1 MLSSHGN
8 VSLPWN
14 CFTVCK
20 KKLGCKGNSSHE
32 MFITLL
38 RFFAPY
44 FLFQFSHSL
53 VYLRSIDKEEKAAQ
67 FWHGKIQG
75 VWVEVILAF
84 SITYFCTNTGF
95 KEVDVIFGI
104 VLFFDRV
111 DLKFRTVKL
120 LNSSDFWGTFCIL
133 TFIASLA
140 HEFASLAKFL
150 YEIPQKSY
158 FECLLE
164 FYYLFY
170 ALLASLT
177 NNQMEIH

>member
-44 FLFQFSHSL
+44 FLLQFSHSL

-84 SITYFCTNTGF
+84 SITYFCTNTGYLELYF
-95 KEVDVIFGI
+95 FWQGGSKIPDCQTPQFFRFLRHILYPYFHCLARAWIRFARKVSIWNSAKI
-104 VLFFDRV
+104 LFWMLV
-111 DLKFRTVKL
+111 
-120 LNSSDFWGTFCIL
+120 G
-133 TFIASLA
+133 
-140 HEFASLAKFL
+140 FL
-150 YEIPQKSY
+150 
-158 FECLLE
+158 
-164 FYYLFY
+164 LFY